1 MSFSDG
7 GGEPSTHPFHPFFT
21 ATRRFRGCLGVEGGG
36 EPIACAVSIGSKS
49 SGVLGRLDDV
59 REVLDESEGP
69 GVDAGVDGVRI
80 GNDGGGV
87 TDNDRGIAGMCMAGR
102 ARQNDDVEAVGGWG
116 AGGTTL
122 LLLLATCAGV

>member
-1 MSFSDG
+1 M
-7 GGEPSTHPFHPFFT
+7 
-21 ATRRFRGCLGVEGGG
+21 
-36 EPIACAVSIGSKS
+36 ACAVSIGSKS

-87 TDNDRGIAGMCMAGR
+87 TDNDRGIAGICMAGR

-116 AGGTTL
+116 TAGTTL